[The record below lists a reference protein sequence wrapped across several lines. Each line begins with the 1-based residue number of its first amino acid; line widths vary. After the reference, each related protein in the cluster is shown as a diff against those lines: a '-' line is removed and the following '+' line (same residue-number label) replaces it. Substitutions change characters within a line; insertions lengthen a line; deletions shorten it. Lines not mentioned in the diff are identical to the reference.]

1 MRLTLFAALLTA
13 LPGAFAGTISN
24 PATSI
29 QGLPAGTVYKSISE
43 FDLGGGATAYA
54 TACFDP
60 YCGQKAGPGPDFT
73 ISDPLTVRLTNVFVS
88 CSVDCTTSNLT
99 ALFTFVSPVSAS
111 YSMSMAIDGNST
123 PNYHL
128 ITSVYGWDNAG
139 GFAGGNQSIV
149 SSAGGAIN
157 SSFDFGTLD
166 VTAGATV
173 NISMAMLFSGSQPF
187 FINMPD
193 SMTVTLV
200 DTSVPEPAT
209 LGFVAAGLAAL
220 AFARKRR

>member
-24 PATSI
+24 PTTTIS
-29 QGLPAGTVYKSISE
+29 GLPAGSVYRSVVE
-43 FDLGGGATAYA
+43 LDLGGGATANA

-60 YCGQKAGPGPDFT
+60 YCGQKAGIGTNFT
-73 ISDPLTVRLTNVFVS
+73 ITDPLTVRLTNVFVS
-88 CSVDCTTSNLT
+88 CSVDCTTSNLS
-99 ALFTFVSPVSAS
+99 ALFTFVSPVTAS
-111 YSMSMAIDGNST
+111 YAMSMAIDGNST
-123 PNYHL
+123 PNLHL
-128 ITSVYGWDNAG
+128 ITSVVGWDNAG
-139 GFAGGNQSIV
+139 GFAGGNQSVI
-149 SSAGGAIN
+149 SSPGGAIN
-157 SSFDFGTLD
+157 SSFNVGTLD

-187 FINMPD
+187 FINMFD